1 MLNCSIYW
9 VRKYKFFSHREY
21 LYGCWFDVDELND
34 ILSTNG
40 FTRVNKDEEID
51 QLEFDEEND
60 ENEVEDFN

>member
-1 MLNCSIYW
+1 
-9 VRKYKFFSHREY
+9 
-21 LYGCWFDVDELND
+21 
-34 ILSTNG
+34 LSTNG